1 MVSISEYKLTI
12 LFGNANFEVA
22 GVIPW
27 EQGPWE
33 SCLCC
38 SGFPRDHKKS
48 VMLHDESRFSL
59 CCPSVEDEV
68 YGVAFPSMEKQ
79 CFSPEEDISMR
90 RVIKIRFYDQ

>member
-1 MVSISEYKLTI
+1 MLGSRDRGSHVCAAL
-12 LFGNANFEVA
+12 V
-22 GVIPW
+22 
-27 EQGPWE
+27 
-33 SCLCC
+33 
-38 SGFPRDHKKS
+38 FPGTTKS

-79 CFSPEEDISMR
+79 CFSPVEDISMR

>member
-1 MVSISEYKLTI
+1 MVSISEYKLTS
-12 LFGNANFEVA
+12 LFGDANFEVA

-38 SGFPRDHKKS
+38 SGTTKS

-79 CFSPEEDISMR
+79 CFSPVEDISKR